1 MRSSWRTQSAFQ
13 RFAGSTAA
21 HAAKPSSARASIGS
35 VMRSISSQYATLED
49 ESLDLAT
56 DALMKR
62 PELAKNLLAGKLPG
76 PKA

>member
-1 MRSSWRTQSAFQ
+1 MPRWFARLYPDVAADQELRPAEIQ
-13 RFAGSTAA
+13 RL
-21 HAAKPSSARASIGS
+21 
-35 VMRSISSQYATLED
+35 YALYIDVERQLTTLED